1 MKKKWH
7 AIIPPVN
14 IKQLCIGRCLY
25 LLDSLEKPRGKA
37 KEGRVAEVQ
46 QLASPQHL
54 AAFDTYSVV
63 PRATSTSPPLFSFF
77 LRSLPLPIFALFRP
91 RPACHTTSNII
102 LSNFVGILFTRFRL
116 DRAIQTMLHWFIIQ
130 NIIFSWEF
138 IFVQFLFYRLR

>member
-1 MKKKWH
+1 M
-7 AIIPPVN
+7 N
-14 IKQLCIGRCLY
+14 IKHYQICIGRCLY

-91 RPACHTTSNII
+91 RPVCHTTSNII

-116 DRAIQTMLHWFIIQ
+116 DRTMVHWFIIQ
-130 NIIFSWEF
+130 NVIFSWELIF
-138 IFVQFLFYRLR
+138 IQLFYTLH